1 MGSDTAS
8 ARELR
13 DALLEPLPRI
23 PSKYFYDDRGSE
35 LFEQITR
42 VPEYYPTRTEEA
54 ILEADA
60 SRIIQAVRPRELV
73 ELGSGAGRK
82 IRMLLD
88 AMAREDLLERCLL
101 LEFNELFLLDSL
113 TRLQASYPD
122 LDLRGIR
129 GDFERDLVK
138 LGEGGDRLIL
148 FLAGTIGNLLPE
160 DAARFVERIAR
171 QMSPGDGFLVG
182 VDLVK
187 DKARLDAAYYDAL
200 GVTAAFNLNILTVVN
215 REFDADFA
223 PDAFEHVAFFDVEKK
238 RIEMRVR
245 ATRPSHV
252 RVAAADVDLDFA
264 AGDEILTEVSCK
276 YTRNSASALAAVG
289 GLVLEGWF
297 TDPEQLF
304 ALALMRKR

>member
-13 DALLEPLPRI
+13 EALLEPLPRI

-60 SRIIQAVRPRELV
+60 GRIIQAVRPRELV

-88 AMAREDLLERCLL
+88 AMARDDLLDRCTL

-113 TRLQASYPD
+113 RRLQDAYPD
-122 LDLRGIR
+122 LELRGIR
-129 GDFERDLVK
+129 GDFEHDLVK
-138 LGEGGDRLIL
+138 LGPGGERLIL

-160 DAARFVERIAR
+160 AAALFVERIAR
-171 QMSPGDGFLVG
+171 QMAPGDGFLVG

-187 DKARLDAAYYDAL
+187 DKAVLDAAYNDAQ
-200 GVTAAFNLNILTVVN
+200 GVTAEFNRNILNVVN
-215 REFDADFA
+215 REFDGDFD
-223 PDAFEHVAFFDVEKK
+223 PQGFEHVAFFDVEEK
-238 RIEMRVR
+238 RIEMRLR
-245 ATRPSHV
+245 ATRPMRV
-252 RVAAADVDLDFA
+252 RVAAADVDLAFETN
-264 AGDEILTEVSCK
+264 DEILTEVSCK
-276 YTRNSASALAAVG
+276 YTRNSASALASVG

-297 TDPEQLF
+297 TDAKSLF
-304 ALALMRKR
+304 ALALMRKS

>member
-1 MGSDTAS
+1 MTLSWSRCLAFRASTSTTTA
-8 ARELR
+8 AV
-13 DALLEPLPRI
+13 
-23 PSKYFYDDRGSE
+23 E

-60 SRIIQAVRPRELV
+60 GRIIRAVRPRELL

-88 AMAREDLLERCLL
+88 AMAREGLLERCAL

-113 TRLQASYPD
+113 RRLQEAYPD
-122 LDLRGIR
+122 LELRGIR
-129 GDFERDLVK
+129 GDFEHDLVK
-138 LGEGGDRLIL
+138 LGPGGERLIL

-160 DAARFVERIAR
+160 DAARFVGLIAR
-171 QMSPGDGFLVG
+171 QMQPGDGFLVG

-187 DKARLDAAYYDAL
+187 DKAILDAAYNDAQ
-200 GVTAAFNLNILTVVN
+200 GVTAAFNKNILAVVN
-215 REFDADFA
+215 REFDADFDV
-223 PDAFEHVAFFDVEKK
+223 DAFEHVAFFDEDTR
-238 RIEMRVR
+238 RIEMRLR
-245 ATRPSHV
+245 ALRPTRV
-252 RVAAADVDLDFA
+252 RVAAADVDLEFA

-297 TDPEQLF
+297 TDPKQLF
-304 ALALMRKR
+304 ALALMRKP